1 MSDVESVYEVIDD
14 SGTTIGNVNLQSM
27 QDDIGKSNS
36 GVDHLTQE
44 VQELKSNADL
54 QSMQDEIVK
63 SNRTIEHL
71 KQEMQQLKSQV
82 QRTQTQ
88 LKVLESRIARR

>member
-1 MSDVESVYEVIDD
+1 MSNVESVYEVIDD
-14 SGTTIGNVNLQSM
+14 SGTTIGNVDLQSM
-27 QDDIGKSNS
+27 QADMVKSNS
-36 GVDHLTQE
+36 VVDHLNQE

-63 SNRTIEHL
+63 SNRTIEQF